1 MKKDFQQKYL
11 HLNLSTSLPSHN
23 IDRAAFTDNT
33 RILPIPLLKR
43 ENYLSELC
51 SSLNYIT

>member
-43 ENYLSELC
+43 KKNIFQNYVAL
-51 SSLNYIT
+51 